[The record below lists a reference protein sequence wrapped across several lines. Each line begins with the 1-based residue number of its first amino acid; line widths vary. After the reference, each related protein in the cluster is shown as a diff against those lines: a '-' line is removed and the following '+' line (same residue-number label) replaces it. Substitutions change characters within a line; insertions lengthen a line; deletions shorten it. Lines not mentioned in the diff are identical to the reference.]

1 MDWTD
6 ATWMLTGLAAVVIL
20 LTRVRLGGEGR
31 ASGFADVSRGVLAVH
46 TIAGLVA
53 LAAWCSGLVAGIEPL
68 TWFGLAAWWVVT
80 VCGLMLL
87 ARWLPSGGRHA
98 EGKVTD
104 SWGEGAG
111 LSALAHLGMLGGVL
125 FFTFVLV
132 TGRV

>member
-31 ASGFADVSRGVLAVH
+31 ASGFADVPRGVLAVH

-53 LAAWCSGLVAGIEPL
+53 LAAWCSGLVAVIEPL
-68 TWFGLAAWWVVT
+68 TWVGLAAWWVVA
-80 VCGLMLL
+80 VCGLLLL

-98 EGKVTD
+98 EAKVTD